1 MSDEP
6 TMSDEKA
13 QADQK
18 SFRDLPKLGGEQ
30 TFDDLPKVEGE
41 QTLLEEELLFA
52 EDAVRRRRRKKTTWW
67 HRVTRRPRQFIKK
80 HKALSIIIGIALLLL
95 IILLIWLWILNHK
108 LNGIPRFDV
117 DLGDNRPAAAAGTN
131 ILLVGVDDGKGVD
144 LDEMLEGEWQPG
156 VFRSDAIMVVHL
168 SEDGSEAQLVS
179 IPRDSY
185 VPVEGY
191 GKTKINAAFSY
202 GGPSLLGR
210 TVEDVTGLHIDHIA
224 VADFEGF
231 KGITEAI
238 GGVLVYVPED
248 ITDPRFDYVFWK
260 KGWQQVEG
268 DQALEYVRARYGL
281 PQGDFDR
288 VQRHQNMMRAIT
300 KEVNDMSVLA
310 NPFAVTDLVD
320 EIAGHLAVDSSLTSG
335 AMRSLAFD
343 ALNLGSSDISYA
355 TAPYSGT
362 ATISGAGS
370 VVTLELKKVRALFN
384 AIGHDDFARYAA
396 DHQLEVLPDER
407 SVN

>member
-1 MSDEP
+1 MSDEQTVNHQQ
-6 TMSDEKA
+6 TM
-13 QADQK
+13 
-18 SFRDLPKLGGEQ
+18 
-30 TFDDLPKVEGE
+30 DDPPAIEGE
-41 QTLLEEELLFA
+41 PMLLDEELHFA
-52 EDAVRRRRRKKTTWW
+52 EDAVRKRRRKSTTWW
-67 HRVTRRPRQFIKK
+67 HRVTRRPRKFVKK
-80 HKALSIIIGIALLLL
+80 HKALTIIVGIALLLL

-144 LDEMLEGEWQPG
+144 LDTMLEGEWQPG

-168 SEDGSEAQLVS
+168 REDGSEAQLIS

-191 GKTKINAAFSY
+191 GRTKINAAFSY

-210 TVEDVTGLHIDHIA
+210 TVEDLTGLRIDHVA

-238 GGVLVYVPED
+238 GGVLVYVPQD
-248 ITDPRFDYVFWK
+248 IVDPRFDHVFWK
-260 KGWQQVEG
+260 KGWQKVEG
-268 DQALEYVRARYGL
+268 GQALEYVRARYGL
-281 PQGDFDR
+281 PKGDFDR
-288 VQRHQNMMRAIT
+288 VQRHQNMMRAISHR
-300 KEVNDMSVLA
+300 VNDMSVLA

-320 EIAGHLAVDSSLTSG
+320 EIASHLAVDSTLTSG

-343 ALNLGSSDISYA
+343 ALNLGTSDISYA

-362 ATISGAGS
+362 ATIEGAGS
-370 VVTLELKKVRALFN
+370 VVTLQLKQVRTLFE
-384 AIGHDDFARYAA
+384 AIGHDDWARYAA

>member
-1 MSDEP
+1 MSDDNNMSGGGP
-6 TMSDEKA
+6 TM
-13 QADQK
+13 
-18 SFRDLPKLGGEQ
+18 
-30 TFDDLPKVEGE
+30 DDPPVIEGE
-41 QTLLEEELLFA
+41 PMLLDEELHFA
-52 EDAVRRRRRKKTTWW
+52 QDAIRRRRRKRSGWW
-67 HRVTRRPRQFIKK
+67 HRVTRRPRRFIRK
-80 HKALSIIIGIALLLL
+80 HKALSIIIAIALFLL
-95 IILLIWLWILNHK
+95 ILLLIWLWILNHK

-117 DLGDNRPAAAAGTN
+117 DLGDNRPAATDGTN

-144 LDEMLEGEWQPG
+144 LDKMLEGDWQPG

-168 SEDGSEAQLVS
+168 SEDGGEAQLVS

-191 GKTKINAAFSY
+191 GKTKINAAFSF

-231 KGITEAI
+231 KGITSAI
-238 GGVLVYVPED
+238 GGVLVYVPQD
-248 ITDPRFDYVFWK
+248 IVDPRFDTVFWK
-260 KGWQQVEG
+260 KGWQKVEG

-281 PQGDFDR
+281 PKGDFDR

-300 KEVNDMSVLA
+300 QSVNDMSVLA

-320 EIAGHLAVDSSLTSG
+320 EIASHLAVDSSLTSG
-335 AMRSLAFD
+335 VMRSLAFD
-343 ALNLGSSDISYA
+343 GLNLSSSDMSYA
-355 TAPYSGT
+355 TAPYTGT
-362 ATISGAGS
+362 ATIAGAGS
-370 VVTLELKKVRALFN
+370 VVTLDGKQVRALFR
-384 AIGHDDFARYAA
+384 AIGNDDFASYAA